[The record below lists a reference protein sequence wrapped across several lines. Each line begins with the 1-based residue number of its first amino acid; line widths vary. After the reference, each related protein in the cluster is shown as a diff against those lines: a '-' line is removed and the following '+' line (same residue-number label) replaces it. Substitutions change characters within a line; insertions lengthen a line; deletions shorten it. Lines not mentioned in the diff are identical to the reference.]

1 MIAAVPED
9 GHMLK
14 ESLKSI
20 TDYETC
26 QLCLKADT

>member
-20 TDYETC
+20 TDYEMC
-26 QLCLKADT
+26 QLDV